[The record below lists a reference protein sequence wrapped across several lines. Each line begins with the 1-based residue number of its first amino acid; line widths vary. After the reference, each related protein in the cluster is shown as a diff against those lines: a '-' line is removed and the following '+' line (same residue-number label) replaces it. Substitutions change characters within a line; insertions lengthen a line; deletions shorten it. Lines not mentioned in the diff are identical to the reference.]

1 VVANQEEP
9 VEPVTGF
16 HRDPLFAGVD
26 LMCHAALRSIGV
38 DGAAVAVLT
47 GTRRVRDLIYATD
60 KIAHRLDELQ
70 FILGEG
76 PCLDA
81 VICNGVHLWAD
92 LDALGVQDMQW
103 PAFATEALEAGA
115 RAVFAFAIPGP
126 QRPLGALE
134 LYRRTAGALSA
145 EETRC
150 ATAVAEGVGK
160 LLTNNWS
167 RYRSATGD
175 TDAAIE
181 TAALTGADTGA
192 DSHPFSRASIHVAAG
207 IVAVQLGVS
216 PDEGIDRL
224 RAHCYASRCSLDA
237 VAADVIARRLTL
249 DDHDGDER
257 R

>member
-1 VVANQEEP
+1 MVANQDEP
-9 VEPVTGF
+9 DQPVTGSR
-16 HRDPLFAGVD
+16 RDPLFAGVD
-26 LMCHAALRSIGV
+26 LMCHAALTSVGV

-47 GTRRVRDLIYATD
+47 GTHRVRDLIYATD
-60 KIAHRLDELQ
+60 ATAQKLDELQ
-70 FILGEG
+70 FVLGEG

-81 VICNGVHLWAD
+81 VVCNGSHLWAD
-92 LDALGVQDMQW
+92 LDAPGVQDLRW
-103 PAFATEALEAGA
+103 PAFATEALQAGA

-134 LYRRTAGALSA
+134 FYRHTAGALSA
-145 EETRC
+145 EETQC
-150 ATAVAEGVGK
+150 AEAVAEGLGK
-160 LLTNNWS
+160 LLVSNWT

-181 TAALTGADTGA
+181 TAADTCAG
-192 DSHPFSRASIHVAAG
+192 SRPFSRASIHVAAG

-216 PDEGIDRL
+216 PDEGVDRL

-249 DDHDGDER
+249 DDYDDKR
-257 R
+257 